1 MHPQRVESLSHAQR
15 ERLAYIDFRLYFMG
29 EVGRPDLASRFGV
42 APAGATRDLALYRE
56 VAPQNIEFD
65 GSNKIY
71 RIVTNFAPL
80 FEHAPQRVLSALSL
94 GFGDGV
100 NGESQPLLPCE
111 SPAALSNPQM
121 KILAPICRAI
131 HAKRPVAIRYHS
143 VSSGESERVIV
154 PFALVDTG
162 LRWHIRAF
170 DRKSGEFRDFV
181 ITRIEAPLLLDEEPK
196 VNERSDSDIQWTRI
210 VEVQLVPHP
219 DQPRPAIT
227 ERDFNM
233 VNGSIELK
241 LRAATAG
248 YMLRRWSVD
257 CSPDHSLR
265 GPEYRLWLNDPLTI
279 YGAKNALLA
288 PGYRSPDKQEQ
299 GRSIIMTYNP
309 TRALELLRIGSG
321 RTDAAFREGQEDA
334 IRHIVDGRGR
344 LLVVQKTG
352 WGKSFV
358 YFIATKI
365 LRDSGNGPAL
375 LISPLLALMRNQ
387 IAAAERMGVRAAT
400 INSDNIDDWTQ
411 VEAKLARGEI
421 DILLISPERLAN
433 ERFRTQ
439 VLAGIAAQISMLVID
454 EAHCISDW
462 GHDFRPHY
470 RLLERIVKTLPP
482 NLRLLATTA
491 TANNRVMED
500 LAAVLGPKLDVSRG
514 DLNRTSLSLQTIRL
528 PSQAERLAWLA
539 EQLATLQGHGII
551 YTLTVR
557 DANQVADWL
566 KTRGFNV
573 EAYTGETGD
582 RREALEQALLNNEVK
597 ALVATTALGMGYDKP
612 DLAFVIHYQMPGSVV
627 AYYQQVGR
635 AGRALDSA
643 YGVLLSGQEESGIT
657 DWFIRSAFP
666 TREEVAEVLGALEED
681 ENGLSVP
688 ELLGRVNLSKGRVDK
703 TIALLSLESPAPI
716 AKQGTKWQLT
726 AATLSEGFWARA
738 ERLTA
743 LRRDEHQQMQ
753 DYVSLPFGD
762 HMGFLIGAL
771 DGDPSVVTQPALP
784 ALPTGV
790 NEALV
795 RDAIAFLRR
804 TSLPIEPRKKWPDGG
819 MPQYSVKGFIA
830 AGCQAQPGKALC
842 VWGDAG
848 WGGLVRQGKYH
859 DSKFAD
865 DLVGACVKMVR
876 EWDPQPKPTWVTCV
890 PSLRHPDLVPNFAK
904 RLAAALGLPFHMVMA
919 KTDNRPEQ
927 KTMANSTQQARNI
940 DGSLELNGQPVP
952 HGPVILVD
960 DMVDS
965 RWTLTVA
972 AWLLRKNGSGDVWPM
987 ALSQTGHDE

>member
-1 MHPQRVESLSHAQR
+1 M
-15 ERLAYIDFRLYFMG
+15 AYD
-29 EVGRPDLASRFGV
+29 P
-42 APAGATRDLALYRE
+42 
-56 VAPQNIEFD
+56 
-65 GSNKIY
+65 
-71 RIVTNFAPL
+71 
-80 FEHAPQRVLSALSL
+80 
-94 GFGDGV
+94 
-100 NGESQPLLPCE
+100 
-111 SPAALSNPQM
+111 
-121 KILAPICRAI
+121 
-131 HAKRPVAIRYHS
+131 
-143 VSSGESERVIV
+143 
-154 PFALVDTG
+154 
-162 LRWHIRAF
+162 IRA
-170 DRKSGEFRDFV
+170 
-181 ITRIEAPLLLDEEPK
+181 
-196 VNERSDSDIQWTRI
+196 Q
-210 VEVQLVPHP
+210 
-219 DQPRPAIT
+219 
-227 ERDFNM
+227 
-233 VNGSIELK
+233 
-241 LRAATAG
+241 
-248 YMLRRWSVD
+248 
-257 CSPDHSLR
+257 
-265 GPEYRLWLNDPLTI
+265 
-279 YGAKNALLA
+279 ALL
-288 PGYRSPDKQEQ
+288 R
-299 GRSIIMTYNP
+299 T
-309 TRALELLRIGSG
+309 GSG
-321 RTDAAFREGQEDA
+321 RADASFRDGQEDA
-334 IRHIVDGRGR
+334 IRHIVDGKGR

-358 YFIATKI
+358 YFIATKL
-365 LRDSGNGPAL
+365 LRESGAGPAL

-387 IAAAERMGVRAAT
+387 ITAAERMGVRAAT
-400 INSDNIDDWTQ
+400 INSDNMDEWTQ
-411 VEAKLARGEI
+411 VEGKLAKGEI

-500 LAAVLGPKLDVSRG
+500 LAAVLGPKLEVSRG

-557 DANQVADWL
+557 DANQVAQWL
-566 KTRGFNV
+566 KTQGFNV

-582 RREALEQALLNNEVK
+582 RREQLEQALLNNQVK

-643 YGVLLSGQEESGIT
+643 YGVLLSGEEESDIT

-666 TREEVAEVLGALEED
+666 TREEVADVLGALEEESD
-681 ENGLSVP
+681 GLSVP
-688 ELLGRVNLSKGRVDK
+688 ELLSRVNLSKGRVEK

-716 AKQGTKWQLT
+716 AKQGSKWQLT
-726 AATLSEGFWARA
+726 AATLSDAFWDRA

-743 LRRDEHQQMQ
+743 LRRDEQLQMQ
-753 DYVSLPFGD
+753 NYVRLPFGD

-771 DGDPSVVTQPALP
+771 DGDPSVVTEPALP
-784 ALPTGV
+784 PLPTTV
-790 NEALV
+790 DAELV
-795 RDAIAFLRR
+795 KAAVEFLRR

-819 MPQYSVKGFIA
+819 MPHYGVKGFIA
-830 AGCQAQPGKALC
+830 PIHQAESGRALC
-842 VWGDAG
+842 IWGDAG

-859 DSKFAD
+859 DGHFSD
-865 DLVGACVKMVR
+865 DLVAACVKMIQ
-876 EWDPQPKPTWVTCV
+876 EWSPQPGPAWVTCV
-890 PSLRHPDLVPNFAK
+890 PSLRHPDLVPDFAQ
-904 RLAAALGLPFHMVMA
+904 RLAAALDLPFHMVIA
-919 KTDNRPEQ
+919 KTDARPEQ

-940 DGSLELNGQPVP
+940 DGSLALNGQPIP
-952 HGPVILVD
+952 PGPVLLVD

-965 RWTLTVA
+965 RWTLTVS
-972 AWLLRKNGSGDVWPM
+972 AWLLRKNGSGEVWPM